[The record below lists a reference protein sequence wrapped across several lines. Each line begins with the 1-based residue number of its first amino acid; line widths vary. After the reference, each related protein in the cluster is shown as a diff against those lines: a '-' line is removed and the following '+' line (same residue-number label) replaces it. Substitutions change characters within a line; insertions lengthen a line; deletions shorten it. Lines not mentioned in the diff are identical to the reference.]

1 MEIEVIMAAYNNVQ
15 DMKIV
20 LDAYVGQTDQDFFIC
35 IADDGSRDS
44 VRSLVH
50 VYAELGLRI
59 RHVYHEDRGY
69 RRAEIINTAISSS
82 LSDFIVLT
90 DNDCIPSAY
99 FIADYR
105 AVCCENTLIVGRRV
119 DLYPS
124 VSNALRTNSIPL
136 SKLKSPFWLLFQSV
150 IKGLKRSEVGIR
162 FPSFICKLWN
172 RKDRKAIGANM
183 GISRTALLDVNGFDN
198 DYQGY
203 GFEETDLEWRLEK
216 NGVKRKTVLGRCA
229 LFHLYHSEKKESNES
244 LLHLQE
250 KMKQGLVKCKNG
262 IELL

>member
-20 LDAYVGQTDQDFFIC
+20 LDAYLRQTDQDFSIC
-35 IADDGSRDS
+35 IADDGSRDA
-44 VRSLVH
+44 VKFLVY
-50 VYAELGLRI
+50 VYRELGLNI
-59 RHVYHEDRGY
+59 RHLYQEDKGFRKA
-69 RRAEIINTAISSS
+69 RIVNLAIATSSS
-82 LSDFIVLT
+82 NYLIFT
-90 DNDCIPSAY
+90 DNDCIPAAQ

-105 AVCCENTLIVGRRV
+105 SAFCDNILIVGRRV
-119 DLYPS
+119 DLYPP
-124 VSNALRTNSIPL
+124 VSNALRTNSISL
-136 SKLKSPFWLLFQSV
+136 SKMESPLWLLFQSV

-203 GFEETDLEWRLEK
+203 GFEETDLEWRLDK

-229 LFHLYHSEKKESNES
+229 MFHLYHPSKKETNES